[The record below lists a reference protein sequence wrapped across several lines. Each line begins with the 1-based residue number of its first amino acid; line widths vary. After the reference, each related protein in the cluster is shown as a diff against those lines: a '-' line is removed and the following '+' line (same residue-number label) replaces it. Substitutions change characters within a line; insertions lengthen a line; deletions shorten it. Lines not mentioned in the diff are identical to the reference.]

1 MANISLKFI
10 GNSDISNNQ
19 LMEVYAMSSGEIFIS
34 IEDRKGNE
42 SLFIELDLS
51 TAIRFDKELRK
62 QIGLIKN
69 NPSNEQ

>member
-1 MANISLKFI
+1 
-10 GNSDISNNQ
+10 
-19 LMEVYAMSSGEIFIS
+19 MEVYAMSSGEIFIS